1 MIKALINNK
10 WDTIPTENL
19 QIGSKTFA
27 FKSGLYETFRTLNHK
42 LSFIEPHLDRLFKS
56 AENTG
61 LKIQY
66 TRMEILEMVGHC
78 ISEYHEPNQR
88 VRILAIPEKLII
100 YTSSLDLDISIYA
113 GVSTITVKGIRETPN
128 IKTTNY
134 KVCLDAWKQARI
146 KACFEAIMTNEDG
159 YVFEGSRSNIFWV
172 KNGKLFTRKDNI
184 LPGVTRQ
191 IIIALSPILVLF
203 GHLNQN
209 EFKSL
214 DELFLT
220 NSGSGIVPITRVNN
234 EIISNGKPG
243 FITNKLQGYYR
254 EQMEKETL

>member
-10 WDTIPTENL
+10 WDTIPKDNL
-19 QIGSKTFA
+19 LIGSETFA
-27 FKSGLYETFRTLNHK
+27 FKSGLYETFRTLNYK
-42 LSFIEPHLDRLFKS
+42 LSFMELHLDRLFKS
-56 AENTG
+56 AKHTG

-66 TRMEILEMVGHC
+66 SRAEIFKMVEHC

-88 VRILAIPEKLII
+88 VRILAIPEKFII

-134 KVCLDAWKQARI
+134 KVCLEAWKLARI

-159 YVFEGSRSNIFWV
+159 HVFEGSRSNIFWV
-172 KNGKLFTRKDNI
+172 KNGKLFTRKENV

-191 IIIALSPILVLF
+191 IIIALSPLPVFF
-203 GHLNQN
+203 GYLNQN

-220 NSGSGIVPITRVNN
+220 NSGSGIVPITKVNN

-243 FITNKLQGYYR
+243 FITNKLQGYYK
-254 EQMEKETL
+254 EKMEKEIF